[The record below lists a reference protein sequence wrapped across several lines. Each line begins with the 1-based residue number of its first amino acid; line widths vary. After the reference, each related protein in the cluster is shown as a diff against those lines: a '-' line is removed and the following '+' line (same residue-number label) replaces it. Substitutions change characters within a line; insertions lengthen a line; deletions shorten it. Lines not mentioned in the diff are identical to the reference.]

1 MTRDPLRDSSHHT
14 QHGAPACQRDEW
26 SLRQL
31 LPSGS
36 DPGDQ
41 ELQHDVELDVLHLHQ
56 VAEGDGLQGEPEEVP
71 LARPQQVERPEG
83 EEGKGTTRARY
94 CLRNNS
100 EIFITLLS
108 LKVFAHIYTYS
119 RLLYKT
125 GFTLEELLVIAMIL
139 TP

>member
-71 LARPQQVERPEG
+71 LARSQQVERAEDCQEG
-83 EEGKGTTRARY
+83 EGASNISLNSTHLSQLLRA
-94 CLRNNS
+94 
-100 EIFITLLS
+100 ILS
-108 LKVFAHIYTYS
+108 S
-119 RLLYKT
+119 
-125 GFTLEELLVIAMIL
+125 
-139 TP
+139 

>member
-1 MTRDPLRDSSHHT
+1 MRWRRALSERQAQITARWWASLSYL
-14 QHGAPACQRDEW
+14 AACQRDEW

-71 LARPQQVERPEG
+71 LA
-83 EEGKGTTRARY
+83 
-94 CLRNNS
+94 
-100 EIFITLLS
+100 
-108 LKVFAHIYTYS
+108 
-119 RLLYKT
+119 
-125 GFTLEELLVIAMIL
+125 
-139 TP
+139 